1 MAPTNSI
8 AACWDVRSDRLLGT
22 RLAENAVNDRDCTA
36 FLQWALPRVGLR
48 WAGFRKVRRLVC
60 KRLARRLRG
69 LGLADLV
76 QYRALFERDP
86 AERQAFDA
94 LCRIPISRFYRD
106 RGVFDALRE
115 QVLPELAERVS
126 GRGDRLLRAWSAGS
140 ASGEEPYTLR
150 IVWELALR
158 TRFPGI
164 ELRVLATDVEP
175 TMLERARNGCYGPGS
190 LGDVP
195 KDWLPLAF
203 ERKGGLACV
212 REPFRRNIEFKLQDI
227 RMEMPDGLFDLIL
240 CRNLVFT
247 YFEPAA
253 QEALATR
260 IVERLRPGGVLAIGI
275 HEKPP
280 AALADLH
287 PLPAAPALYAK
298 SERIAR

>member
-1 MAPTNSI
+1 
-8 AACWDVRSDRLLGT
+8 VH
-22 RLAENAVNDRDCTA
+22 DRDCTA
-36 FLQWALPRVGLR
+36 FLQWALPRAGLL
-48 WAGFRKVRRLVC
+48 WPGFRKVRRLVC
-60 KRLARRLRG
+60 KRLRRRLTE
-69 LGLADLV
+69 LGLTDLA

-86 AERQAFDA
+86 AERRAFDA

-115 QVLPELAERVS
+115 HVLPELAGRMSARGERV
-126 GRGDRLLRAWSAGS
+126 LHAWSAGC

-150 IVWELALR
+150 AIWELALK

-164 ELRVLATDVEP
+164 ELQIIATDVEP
-175 TMLERARNGCYGPGS
+175 VMLERARSGCYGPGS

-227 RMEMPDGLFDLIL
+227 RMEMPDGPFDLIL

-253 QEALATR
+253 QEALAAR

-287 PLPAAPALYAK
+287 PLPAAPALYGK
-298 SERIAR
+298 SERIAG